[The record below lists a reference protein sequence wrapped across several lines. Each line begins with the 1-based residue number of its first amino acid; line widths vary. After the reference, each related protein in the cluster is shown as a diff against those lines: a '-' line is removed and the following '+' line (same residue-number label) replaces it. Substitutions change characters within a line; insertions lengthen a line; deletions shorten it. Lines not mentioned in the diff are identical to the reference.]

1 MSGFELIDRFPGIR
15 SEGRHFRQ
23 KKPRV
28 EKYMQIIC
36 YDVNLEL
43 VLFEGAA
50 GDKASRMM
58 VRVQMKKGMVC
69 KAKN

>member
-1 MSGFELIDRFPGIR
+1 MSVFELIDRFPGIR
-15 SEGRHFRQ
+15 SGGRHSRQ

-43 VLFEGAA
+43 VPFERAV
-50 GDKASRMM
+50 GDQAPRMM
-58 VRVQMKKGMVC
+58 VRVQIKEGIVC
-69 KAKN
+69 KAKD